1 MFLALKPVF
10 AKLMDLIEFLII
22 EAQSIAQLKYGITL
36 GWPIDNYVGFPTQGY
51 KCFPIFLKI
60 ALKRVWMW
68 IEKHWFS
75 STLWLSTNFW
85 FLEGEASYT
94 RPISLFDI

>member
-36 GWPIDNYVGFPTQGY
+36 GWPIDNYVGFSHAR
-51 KCFPIFLKI
+51 I
-60 ALKRVWMW
+60 
-68 IEKHWFS
+68 
-75 STLWLSTNFW
+75 
-85 FLEGEASYT
+85 
-94 RPISLFDI
+94 